1 MATLLNI
8 SLSTFLESEPKIE
21 DYENFLKKYSSV
33 LHPNHVIFIDK
44 KYTLAKMYGRMSGY
58 EASDMSDEQFQRK
71 RQLCQDVL
79 GQWFLTFCYTLSFFK
94 IFGHKLPKNQNF
106 LKKINK
112 NALKG
117 QFLMQFL
124 QENSVILIS

>member
-1 MATLLNI
+1 MANKPHNCLHIYFVCNDPPTKLQLVFFGLLLNYI
-8 SLSTFLESEPKIE
+8 GSTLYILLQNKYCITFLESEPKIE

-79 GQWFLTFCYTLSFFK
+79 GQWFLRE
-94 IFGHKLPKNQNF
+94 G
-106 LKKINK
+106 
-112 NALKG
+112 AA
-117 QFLMQFL
+117 
-124 QENSVILIS
+124 